1 MRPGTGRTERMQVMA
16 QGTVKFF
23 SDARG
28 YGFIVPEGGGEDVF
42 VHYSAI
48 RGDGFR
54 SLGKDERVEF
64 SVEQT
69 PKGFQ
74 ATDVVVLE

>member
-1 MRPGTGRTERMQVMA
+1 MA

-28 YGFIVPEGGGEDVF
+28 YGFIVPEEGGEDVF
-42 VHYSAI
+42 VHYSVI

-54 SLGKDERVEF
+54 SLSKGETVEF

-69 PKGFQ
+69 PKGLQ
-74 ATDVVVLE
+74 ATEVVALG

>member
-1 MRPGTGRTERMQVMA
+1 M
-16 QGTVKFF
+16 KFF

-42 VHYSAI
+42 VHYSVI

-54 SLGKDERVEF
+54 SLSKGEPVEF

-69 PKGFQ
+69 PKGLQ
-74 ATDVVVLE
+74 ATEVVALG